1 MRKARIQNI
10 KCLFGMHDYGIPN
23 KNNPD
28 ILMCKHCM
36 KAGYRC
42 DSVGVSYWY
51 DYNENGNK
59 IHLKTSRGLE
69 SWSDYDTKGNL
80 IHYRNA
86 NGYERWYEYDKH
98 NNKIHYKNTHGY
110 EEWFEY
116 EKKIE

>member
-59 IHLKTSRGLE
+59 IKLWGFLFTLS
-69 SWSDYDTKGNL
+69 
-80 IHYRNA
+80 NA
-86 NGYERWYEYDKH
+86 V
-98 NNKIHYKNTHGY
+98 ILAFYKNWLG
-110 EEWFEY
+110 
-116 EKKIE
+116 